1 MNTTNMGVFI
11 DPCTDY
17 GFKRIFGD
25 EKLLINFLNS
35 LLEGERVI
43 TKLEYMNNER
53 VAKQKDER
61 RVIYDLYCKTDTGE
75 HIIVEMQKRSQ
86 KHFKDRALYYSAC
99 SIVEQGTKGD
109 WNYELTPVYGVFFI
123 DFVLDTDVS
132 DYYCKDVTL
141 VEKYSGKVFSNKLR
155 HIFIELPQFMKS
167 KSECDSFFECWI
179 YNLANMKEMNEMTF
193 KDRDAIFGRLEEIA
207 SRANLTKEERAQY
220 EYEWKVYNDYYNCL
234 DYAEEKGMTIGME
247 KGMEKGMKKGMEIG
261 MEKGMEK
268 GREEEKLEIA
278 RNLKTMGLPSES
290 IAQATGLTIEEIENL

>member
-1 MNTTNMGVFI
+1 MGVFI

-25 EKLLINFLNS
+25 KELLINFLNS

-43 TKLEYMNNER
+43 TKLDYMNNER

-99 SIVEQGTKGD
+99 SIVEQGTKGN
-109 WNYELTPVYGVFFI
+109 WNYELTPVYGIFFI

-155 HIFIELPQFMKS
+155 HIFIELPRFMKS

-207 SRANLTKEERAQY
+207 TRANLTKEERAQY

-234 DYAEEKGMTIGME
+234 DYAEEKGHAEGLEKGLAEGLE
-247 KGMEKGMKKGMEIG
+247 KGMEKGKAEV
-261 MEKGMEK
+261 
-268 GREEEKLEIA
+268 A

>member
-247 KGMEKGMKKGMEIG
+247 KGMEKG
-261 MEKGMEK
+261 
-268 GREEEKLEIA
+268 REEEKLEIA

>member
-1 MNTTNMGVFI
+1 MGVFI

-247 KGMEKGMKKGMEIG
+247 KGMEKG
-261 MEKGMEK
+261 
-268 GREEEKLEIA
+268 REEEKLEIA

>member
-1 MNTTNMGVFI
+1 MGVFI

-25 EKLLINFLNS
+25 KELLINFLNS

-43 TKLEYMNNER
+43 TKLDYMNNER

-99 SIVEQGTKGD
+99 SIVEQGTKGN

-155 HIFIELPQFMKS
+155 HIFIELPRFMKS

-207 SRANLTKEERAQY
+207 TRANLTKEERAQY

-234 DYAEEKGMTIGME
+234 DYAEEKGHAEGLEKGLAEGLE
-247 KGMEKGMKKGMEIG
+247 KGMEKGKAEV
-261 MEKGMEK
+261 
-268 GREEEKLEIA
+268 A

>member
-1 MNTTNMGVFI
+1 MGVFI

-25 EKLLINFLNS
+25 KELLINFLNS

-43 TKLEYMNNER
+43 TKLDYMNNER

-99 SIVEQGTKGD
+99 SIVEQGTKGN
-109 WNYELTPVYGVFFI
+109 WNYELTPVYGIFFI

-155 HIFIELPQFMKS
+155 HIFIELPRFMKS

-207 SRANLTKEERAQY
+207 TRANLTKEERAQY

-234 DYAEEKGMTIGME
+234 DYAEEKGHAEGLEKGLAEGLEKGLAEGLEKGME
-247 KGMEKGMKKGMEIG
+247 KGMEKGKAEV
-261 MEKGMEK
+261 
-268 GREEEKLEIA
+268 A

>member
-1 MNTTNMGVFI
+1 MGVFI

-155 HIFIELPQFMKS
+155 HIFIELPRFMKS

-193 KDRDAIFGRLEEIA
+193 KDRDAIFGRLEEVA

-234 DYAEEKGMTIGME
+234 DHAEE
-247 KGMEKGMKKGMEIG
+247 KGMEKGLAKGLEEG
-261 MEKGMEK
+261 MAKGL
-268 GREEEKLEIA
+268 EEGMAKEKLEIA

-290 IAQATGLTIEEIENL
+290 IAQATGLSIDDVENI

>member
-1 MNTTNMGVFI
+1 MGVFI

-43 TKLEYMNNER
+43 TKLDYMNNER

-99 SIVEQGTKGD
+99 SIVEQGTKGN

-155 HIFIELPQFMKS
+155 HIFIELPRFMKS

-207 SRANLTKEERAQY
+207 TRANLTKEERAQY

-234 DYAEEKGMTIGME
+234 DYAEEKGHAEGLEKGLAEGLE
-247 KGMEKGMKKGMEIG
+247 KGMEKGKAEV
-261 MEKGMEK
+261 
-268 GREEEKLEIA
+268 A

>member
-1 MNTTNMGVFI
+1 MGVFI

-25 EKLLINFLNS
+25 KELLINFLNS

-43 TKLEYMNNER
+43 TKLDYMNNER

-99 SIVEQGTKGD
+99 SIVEQGTKGN
-109 WNYELTPVYGVFFI
+109 WNYELTPVYGIFFI

-155 HIFIELPQFMKS
+155 HIFIELPRFMKS

-207 SRANLTKEERAQY
+207 TRANLTKEERAQY

-234 DYAEEKGMTIGME
+234 DYAEEKGHAEGLEKGLAEGLEKGME
-247 KGMEKGMKKGMEIG
+247 KGMEKGKAEV
-261 MEKGMEK
+261 
-268 GREEEKLEIA
+268 A